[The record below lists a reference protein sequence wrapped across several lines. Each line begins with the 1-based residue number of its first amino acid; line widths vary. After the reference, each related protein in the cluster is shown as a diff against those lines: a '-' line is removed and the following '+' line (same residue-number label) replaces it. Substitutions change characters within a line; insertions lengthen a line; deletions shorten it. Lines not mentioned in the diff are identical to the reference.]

1 MKPSLRK
8 GREGAGL
15 TRSREFRCWEFLAC
29 TLALILALSLC
40 LSAVCICFV
49 PILRRSFSYSRG
61 YATGSM
67 HHVLMICN
75 KGKRAASPLPILSTI
90 LGKTGLF
97 FMGIEHATGSIIEE
111 RRVRYFDWLF
121 LCLFPTSRAKKD
133 RRRGGGT
140 NVAVKGTVNGASF

>member
-15 TRSREFRCWEFLAC
+15 TWSREFRCWEFLAC
-29 TLALILALSLC
+29 TLALILAPSLC

-49 PILRRSFSYSRG
+49 PILKRSFSCSRE

-67 HHVLMICN
+67 HHVLMTCN

-97 FMGIEHATGSIIEE
+97 FMGNEHTTGSIIEA

-121 LCLFPTSRAKKD
+121 LCLFPTYRAKKD
-133 RRRGGGT
+133 RRKGGGT
-140 NVAVKGTVNGASF
+140 NVAAKGTVNGASF